1 MKKIIITII
10 STVIILSGIFLSD
23 YIINNN
29 FVDVRTIAVVKK
41 EVTGYIKA
49 EGISKEQNKR
59 VVMAELPYVVE
70 EIYVSEGDS
79 VNKGEKLFK
88 ISKNEFKNQIEM
100 KMIENNN
107 DAYENIIARIENSSD
122 YFTTPINGIVTKI
135 NIKEGETV
143 KIDTPAIV
151 ISDLDNQIIKSKVP
165 ETLIKEIYVGQKV
178 KIEGVTFNGEET
190 GKVTKIYPVGETSP
204 YDLKQSFVM
213 VDVMADNYNNIKPET
228 TLNLSYEKRSNKEKI
243 LIPFDSIMFDE
254 EKPYVFLDKYGYA
267 VKRYV
272 NIGDEYE
279 IDAEI
284 TEGLNSGEEII
295 ENPKAITINQGQKIN
310 VLNKGR

>member
-10 STVIILSGIFLSD
+10 STIVILSGIFLSD

-29 FVDVRTIAVVKK
+29 FVNVRTISVAKREVK
-41 EVTGYIKA
+41 GYIKA
-49 EGISKEQNKR
+49 EGTSKEQNKR
-59 VVMAELPYVVE
+59 VVMGELPFVVE
-70 EIYVSEGDS
+70 EVYVTEGEK
-79 VNKGEKLFK
+79 VNKGENLFK
-88 ISKNEFKNQIEM
+88 ISKEEFKNQIEM
-100 KMIENNN
+100 KMVENNN
-107 DAYENIIARIENSSD
+107 DAYKNIIAKIENSSD
-122 YFTTPINGIVTKI
+122 YVTTPINGIVTKV
-135 NIKEGETV
+135 NIKEGENI
-143 KIDTPAIV
+143 KIDTPSVV

-165 ETLIKEIYVGQKV
+165 ETLIKEIFVGQNV
-178 KIEGVTFNGEET
+178 KIEGVTFDGAET
-190 GKVTKIYPVGETSP
+190 GKVTKIYPVGESNP

-213 VDVMADNYNNIKPET
+213 VDVMADNYVNIKPET
-228 TLNLSYEKRSNKEKI
+228 TLDLSFEKKSNNEKI

-272 NIGDEYE
+272 NIGEEYE

-284 TEGLNSGEEII
+284 TEGLNNGEEIV
-295 ENPKAITINQGQKIN
+295 ENPKIISINQGQKIN